1 MYISVQIGES
11 LMTTITFTDFRNR
24 ASDIL
29 TAVERGATITILRHG
44 RPIAEVIP
52 ATASP
57 LGNVAAPKH
66 QRRGLAAAIAEE
78 RKHEVV
84 LDSSAFA
91 KRFIEDR
98 ESAGKTC
105 AQADALGLCVLCV
118 PEIIS
123 ALNRRRRESHAR
135 QNIPRQTAV
144 SPGRAMPTSSTH
156 PRSSQASI
164 GLHNNPATLMPASPA
179 LCLGS

>member
-52 ATASP
+52 ATAPQPSWKRP
-57 LGNVAAPKH
+57 ALRLSTKGA
-66 QRRGLAAAIAEE
+66 GLAAAIAEE

-84 LDSSAFA
+84 S
-91 KRFIEDR
+91 
-98 ESAGKTC
+98 
-105 AQADALGLCVLCV
+105 
-118 PEIIS
+118 
-123 ALNRRRRESHAR
+123 
-135 QNIPRQTAV
+135 
-144 SPGRAMPTSSTH
+144 
-156 PRSSQASI
+156 
-164 GLHNNPATLMPASPA
+164 
-179 LCLGS
+179 